1 MFPLTDSVSSN
12 SWLEA
17 NKDIKVNAYIES
29 LVSTLNLPV
38 KPLEQQDLSEALNQ
52 TSFGVLVNTFPVESA
67 LDTEFQSWDSLSDE
81 ALINFEQNLS

>member
-1 MFPLTDSVSSN
+1 MFPLTDSVSSK

-17 NKDIKVNAYIES
+17 NKDIKLNVYIEG
-29 LVSTLNLPV
+29 LISTLSLSV

-52 TSFGVLVNTFPVESA
+52 ISLRVLVNNIPVDSA
-67 LDTEFQSWDSLSDE
+67 LDSELQSWDSLSDE